1 MNSRRV
7 LRRSSTVRPLNATE
21 QQQLRDAIAS
31 HIADIVG
38 TFAGQLSVWDVVN
51 EERANH
57 DVMDNLSEGDAAMV
71 TWFQQAQAADPA
83 SARYIN
89 DYGILSSGGDVNS
102 WAQQAYLDTIQY
114 LVDSG
119 APIDGIGF
127 QSHFREAELTGPEQ
141 LWQILDRFQQF
152 GLDMQITEFDFETTN
167 EQLQADYTR
176 DFLTAMF
183 AHEGVD
189 DVVFWGF
196 WEDTHWR
203 PDAALF
209 NSDWSIK
216 PNGQAYLELVFGEW
230 WTDEDLQTDAAG
242 QGTVR
247 GFKGDYSV
255 EVSALGL
262 SETVEGTLSDDGL
275 QLIVTLPVLQ
285 GDFDGDGD
293 VDVADLL
300 EWQCGNSPDPFS
312 QSDLAVWRTGFG
324 ATQVQMGM
332 SVQVPA
338 PSTLSIGLCALAN
351 GPAQRSRSFVEAV
364 ARSVPR
370 SHRRDLVGTSF
381 PADFGKISEA
391 KTESL
396 ATDPVSMVLTLG
408 GSLYENARASQRSAR
423 IGTRCLFRLRRS

>member
-1 MNSRRV
+1 MTVVDSAGNAVPDASVSVAMQRHEFGFGSAVQAYRV
-7 LRRSSTVRPLNATE
+7 RDNNPAYDTYKQKTSELFNLATLENNLKWPPWEGEWGTNWTQQGAQDAVAWLAGEGIDVRGHTLVWPGYNELPQSVKTILDGAPLNATE

-31 HIADIVG
+31 HIADVAG

-102 WAQQAYLDTIQY
+102 WAQQAYLNTIQY

-196 WEDTHWR
+196 WEDAHWR

-216 PNGQAYLELVFGEW
+216 PNGQAYLDLVFGEW
-230 WTDEDLQTDAAG
+230 WTDEDLQTDVAG

-275 QLIVTLPVLQ
+275 QLIVYAP
-285 GDFDGDGD
+285 G
-293 VDVADLL
+293 VA
-300 EWQCGNSPDPFS
+300 
-312 QSDLAVWRTGFG
+312 
-324 ATQVQMGM
+324 
-332 SVQVPA
+332 
-338 PSTLSIGLCALAN
+338 
-351 GPAQRSRSFVEAV
+351 
-364 ARSVPR
+364 
-370 SHRRDLVGTSF
+370 
-381 PADFGKISEA
+381 
-391 KTESL
+391 
-396 ATDPVSMVLTLG
+396 G
-408 GSLYENARASQRSAR
+408 G
-423 IGTRCLFRLRRS
+423 LRRRRRRRRG